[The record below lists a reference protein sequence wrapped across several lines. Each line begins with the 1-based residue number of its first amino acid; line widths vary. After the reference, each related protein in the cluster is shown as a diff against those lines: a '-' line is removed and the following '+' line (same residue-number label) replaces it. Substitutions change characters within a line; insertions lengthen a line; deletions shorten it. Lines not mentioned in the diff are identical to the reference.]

1 MRLSRTTRLHCGRRE
16 SVGRDEPGSDMKA
29 TVPQT
34 NIATV
39 GVQRI
44 DVGEIDAGPISIG
57 KLTLDSIHVGVSTGS
72 VKARN
77 VEVTVSVKIELD
89 WWVGVTVDDLG
100 NWGWNGS
107 IPLGTQSA
115 TIRLGDLNLSGLQ
128 SLDLDVATLGVSNV
142 SAVVAPIRDLRLGP
156 LVTEQIA
163 AQGLVLPEPDFMLT
177 GLGLA
182 SAVIDG
188 ISVPAASAEQATVGH
203 AHGDA
208 LPLGTITIPGLSL
221 PRASVGD
228 IASDDLTAGGEAD
241 PYVLTADAG
250 VFGGTL
256 TVTPSA
262 SVTMDEL
269 RISNVRA
276 TASVG
281 SVTLQNV
288 VLPYDVFDITLS
300 ELGIHTIAVPTV
312 EVS

>member
-1 MRLSRTTRLHCGRRE
+1 M
-16 SVGRDEPGSDMKA
+16 VGEEPDRDMKA
-29 TVPQT
+29 TVPQA
-34 NIATV
+34 NIGKVSA
-39 GVQRI
+39 GRI
-44 DVGEIDAGPISIG
+44 DVAEIDAGPISIG
-57 KLTLDSIHVGVSTGS
+57 KLTLDAIHVGVSTGS

-77 VEVTVSVKIELD
+77 VEVTVSVSIELD

-100 NWGWNGS
+100 NWGWDGT

-115 TIRLGDLNLSGLQ
+115 TIGLGDLNLSGLK
-128 SLDLDVATLGVSNV
+128 SLDLDVATLGVTNI
-142 SAVVAPIRDLRLGP
+142 SAVIAPIRDLRLGP
-156 LVTEQIA
+156 LVAEQIA
-163 AQGLVLPEPDFMLT
+163 AQGLVLPEPDFTLS

-188 ISVPAASAEQATVGH
+188 VSVPAAAAAQATVGH
-203 AHGDA
+203 AHGEA

-228 IASDDLTAGGEAD
+228 IASDDLAAGGEAD
-241 PYVLTADAG
+241 PYIFTADAG

-262 SVTMDEL
+262 SLTMDEL

-276 TASVG
+276 AASIG

-288 VLPYDVFDITLS
+288 VLPYDVFGITLS
-300 ELGIHTIAVPTV
+300 ELGIDTIAVPTL